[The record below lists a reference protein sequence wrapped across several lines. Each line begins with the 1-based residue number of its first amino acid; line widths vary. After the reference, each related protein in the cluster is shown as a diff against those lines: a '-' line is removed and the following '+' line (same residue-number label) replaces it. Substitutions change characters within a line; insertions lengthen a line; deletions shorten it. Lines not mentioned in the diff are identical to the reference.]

1 MSWWGKVIGGAFG
14 FMLGGPLGALFGA
27 ALGHN
32 FDVGLARS
40 RQSYET
46 EVEFDARERTQTAF
60 FTATFAVLGH
70 VAKAD
75 GRVTPDEI
83 RAASAVMDRL
93 GLDPQL
99 KQVAQSLFR
108 EGKNADFDLE
118 EVLTQLKRECLG
130 RRNLLRLFVEIQLQ
144 AAYTNGWIQP
154 TERRVLL
161 QIAETLGFSRYEF
174 NVLDA
179 MTRAERHFRYGPG
192 GQSGAR
198 RPAEEGRMSLRD
210 AYAILSVSPKSEPQ
224 DIKQAYRRLMN
235 QHHPDKLV
243 AKGLPEEMIKV
254 ATEKTQEIKAAYDRV
269 REARGF

>member
-99 KQVAQSLFR
+99 KHRPNR
-108 EGKNADFDLE
+108 EG
-118 EVLTQLKRECLG
+118 
-130 RRNLLRLFVEIQLQ
+130 LLSPIASPCPCPVPACTCAG
-144 AAYTNGWIQP
+144 AAASRGN
-154 TERRVLL
+154 
-161 QIAETLGFSRYEF
+161 TLGCCESR
-174 NVLDA
+174 A
-179 MTRAERHFRYGPG
+179 
-192 GQSGAR
+192 
-198 RPAEEGRMSLRD
+198 
-210 AYAILSVSPKSEPQ
+210 
-224 DIKQAYRRLMN
+224 
-235 QHHPDKLV
+235 
-243 AKGLPEEMIKV
+243 
-254 ATEKTQEIKAAYDRV
+254 
-269 REARGF
+269 